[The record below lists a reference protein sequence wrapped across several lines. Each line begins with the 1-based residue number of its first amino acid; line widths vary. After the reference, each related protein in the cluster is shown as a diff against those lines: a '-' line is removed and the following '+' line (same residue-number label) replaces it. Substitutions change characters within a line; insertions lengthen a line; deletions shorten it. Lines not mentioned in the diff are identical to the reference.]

1 MDPTTQTHF
10 QNLRSTDKDLQ
21 NAAYYYMIDATS
33 APVDWAYEAWDTLL
47 EMLTDKD
54 NHQRAIATQILANL
68 AKSDADYRMAKD
80 FDAILA
86 VTKDE
91 RFVTAR
97 HTLQSI
103 WKIGLAGEEQ
113 QVQVVDGLER
123 RFWEC
128 ATEKNWSL
136 IRYDIIQDLKNLYDE
151 VHDERIRDT
160 ALALIDSEDDLKY
173 QKKYATVW
181 KKK

>member
-1 MDPTTQTHF
+1 M
-10 QNLRSTDKDLQ
+10 
-21 NAAYYYMIDATS
+21 
-33 APVDWAYEAWDTLL
+33 
-47 EMLTDKD
+47 
-54 NHQRAIATQILANL
+54 
-68 AKSDADYRMAKD
+68 
-80 FDAILA
+80 
-86 VTKDE
+86 
-91 RFVTAR
+91 
-97 HTLQSI
+97 
-103 WKIGLAGEEQ
+103 
-113 QVQVVDGLER
+113 DGLER